1 MQEYIE
7 HKGILLNQYE
17 WAGGLGM
24 SHKEVKNSQASRRRE
39 VKKGFAKIV
48 KGD

>member
-7 HKGILLNQYE
+7 YQGTLFHPYE
-17 WAGGLGM
+17 WHGGFRAT
-24 SHKEVKNSQASRRRE
+24 HKEVKKSQAARRRE

-48 KGD
+48 EGN

>member
-7 HKGILLNQYE
+7 HKGILLTWYE
-17 WAGGLGM
+17 WHGGLSM
-24 SHKEVKNSQASRRRE
+24 KHKEVSRSQAARKCE

-48 KGD
+48 EGD